1 MTAAAKST
9 RPSSSSGVASVTPR
23 GYAPAVPGRVDV
35 FRIPTR
41 IQFGR
46 GVALTL
52 AEPLRQVGTK
62 KVLLVTDPGV
72 VKAGLVAPL
81 EEKLREA
88 KIPYEI
94 YDQGVPDPGLHGG
107 QRPYA
112 GPNAVRRW

>member
-1 MTAAAKST
+1 M
-9 RPSSSSGVASVTPR
+9 
-23 GYAPAVPGRVDV
+23 PGRVDV

-52 AEPLRQVGTK
+52 AEPLRQVGAK
-62 KVLLVTDPGV
+62 KVLVVTDLGV
-72 VKAGLVAPL
+72 MKAGLVAPL

-94 YDQGVPDPGLHGG
+94 YDQV
-107 QRPYA
+107 
-112 GPNAVRRW
+112 